1 MTITRRQLVQAFG
14 ASAALGALHPFAA
27 HAQVDQVKVYFG
39 FPAGSSPDRIISRS
53 CSWALMTWEWLSA
66 SEAAGASW
74 GLMGLCLDGMA

>member
-39 FPAGSSPDRIISRS
+39 FPAGSLHKVARGNNP
-53 CSWALMTWEWLSA
+53 TPP
-66 SEAAGASW
+66 
-74 GLMGLCLDGMA
+74 